1 MERRYNSFGTYIK
14 RRFGTTV
21 YKVNVDAG
29 FTCPN
34 RDGTVGT
41 SGCIY
46 CNNDSFRPT
55 SCRPTLSV
63 SEQIRT
69 GIEYVKKR
77 YKAKK
82 FLVYFQ
88 PYTNTYAHVDVL
100 ENLYKDALSE
110 PSVIGLAIGTRP
122 DAIDEEKI
130 ALLESLAEKYFILVE
145 YGMQS
150 MYDRSLEFINRGH
163 NYRTFGNAVDMT
175 RNRGILIGAHII
187 VGFPTETKEEM
198 LATADELSPLPIDFL
213 KIHQLQVIKDTPL
226 ELIFRESPFHVFGY
240 EEYLEFVADFIE
252 RLTPRIVLQR
262 LFATA
267 PDNILLAPQWG
278 KSRQEILR
286 DIENTLDVRDTFQGK
301 RMKSHAV
308 TKQ

>member
-1 MERRYNSFGTYIK
+1 MDKRYNSFGAYIRK
-14 RRFGTTV
+14 RFNTSV

-46 CNNDSFRPT
+46 CNNDSFRPN

-63 SEQIRT
+63 SEQIKNGT
-69 GIEYVKKR
+69 EYIKKR
-77 YKAKK
+77 YKADK

-88 PYTNTYAHVDVL
+88 PYTNTYAPVEEL
-100 ENLYKDALSE
+100 AILYKDALSS
-110 PSVIGLAIGTRP
+110 PSVVGLAIGTRP
-122 DAIDEEKI
+122 DAVDEEKI

-150 MYDRSLEFINRGH
+150 MYDKSLDFINRGH
-163 NYRTFGNAVDMT
+163 NYAAFKKALEMT

-187 VGFPTETKEEM
+187 VGFPTETREEM
-198 LATADELSPLPIDFL
+198 LSMADELSPLQVDFL

-226 ELIFRESPFHVFGY
+226 ELMYKENPFHVFGY
-240 EEYLEFVADFIE
+240 DEYLEFVADFLE
-252 RLTPRIVLQR
+252 RLSPRIVLQR

-267 PDNILLAPQWG
+267 PDNILIAPQWG
-278 KSRQEILR
+278 KNRQEILR
-286 DIENTLDVRDTFQGK
+286 DIEKTLEVRDTFQGK
-301 RMKSHAV
+301 KMEIHAGI
-308 TKQ
+308 

>member
-1 MERRYNSFGTYIK
+1 MDRRYNSFGAYIK
-14 RRFGTTV
+14 KHFDTSV

-41 SGCIY
+41 TGCIY
-46 CNNDSFRPT
+46 CNNDSFRPG
-55 SCRPTLSV
+55 SCRPTLTV
-63 SEQIRT
+63 SEQVQN
-69 GIEYVKKR
+69 GISYVRKR

-88 PYTNTYAHVDVL
+88 SYTNTYAPVDEL
-100 ENLYKDALSE
+100 ERLYKEALSD

-122 DAIDEEKI
+122 DAVDAEKI
-130 ALLESLAEKYFILVE
+130 TLIQSLAEKYFILVE

-150 MYDRSLEFINRGH
+150 MYDKSLEFINRGH
-163 NYRTFGNAVDMT
+163 DYNTFLKALEMT
-175 RNRGILIGAHII
+175 KNRGIFIGTHII
-187 VGFPTETKEEM
+187 VGFPTETREEM
-198 LATADELSPLPIDFL
+198 LAMADELSHLPLEFL

-226 ELIFRESPFHVFGY
+226 EILYRENPFHVFGY
-240 EEYLEFVADFIE
+240 DEYLDFVTDFIE
-252 RLTPRIVLQR
+252 RLSPRIVIQR

-267 PDNILLAPQWG
+267 PDSILIAPQWG

-286 DIENTLDVRDTFQGK
+286 DIEKRLEVRDAYQGK
-301 RMKSHAV
+301 KLKIHAEM
-308 TKQ
+308 